1 MEACHRFTEGFN
13 TGTCSWMWRLKGA
26 KSHPFFSTQVPKF
39 CSAFM
44 SGSQMTRRSVD
55 QGVIRCLVVSDFLG
69 MRMGMVGSHHLL
81 LVAQQLWLL
90 NKNKTMLYLRRC
102 CQTSVFS
109 LFEKLLAASMRS
121 EEDQTYPSVC
131 LFAESSSL
139 FTFTVCRVTVNVVR
153 VFPLSLLRDE
163 LWDMKPEPRLV
174 RISSNLHV
182 CFLSRACSL
191 MPPPPTPLKLFCKST
206 GDATRRSA
214 MKQTAALWG
223 AFAFVAPRF
232 AC

>member
-13 TGTCSWMWRLKGA
+13 AGTCSWMWRFKGA
-26 KSHPFFSTQVPKF
+26 KPHPFFSTQVPKF

-44 SGSQMTRRSVD
+44 SGSQMTPRCVD
-55 QGVIRCLVVSDFLG
+55 QGVIRVCL
-69 MRMGMVGSHHLL
+69 
-81 LVAQQLWLL
+81 
-90 NKNKTMLYLRRC
+90 
-102 CQTSVFS
+102 CQTSWGCGWEWLDPIICCLSCSSFDFS
-109 LFEKLLAASMRS
+109 IKIKQCYICVVAVKPPFFPPFEKLLAASMRS
-121 EEDQTYPSVC
+121 EEDQSYPSVC

-153 VFPLSLLRDE
+153 VFPLSLLKDE

-191 MPPPPTPLKLFCKST
+191 VHPPTPPSSFSANRQEMQPGEAQWNRLLLSE
-206 GDATRRSA
+206 ARSP
-214 MKQTAALWG
+214 L
-223 AFAFVAPRF
+223 
-232 AC
+232 